1 MYSRKY
7 WLRKTYLDKC
17 LKSRISE
24 DPSTNNLENGSKH
37 CCNRSDSSFIML
49 IKIAVKVIPLEK
61 VTFNYIQN
69 RNTVC

>member
-1 MYSRKY
+1 MYSRKH

-37 CCNRSDSSFIML
+37 CCNMSDSSFIML
-49 IKIAVKVIPLEK
+49 I
-61 VTFNYIQN
+61 N
-69 RNTVC
+69 RDKGNSLGKSHF